1 MTIQTEPITKKGY
14 EKLRAELERLR
25 SEERIKIAKE
35 IEHARSY
42 GDLSENA
49 EYQYAKEKQALIE
62 AKIRDLEDKLAR
74 ARVIDPAQL
83 SGDKVTFGAWVELE
97 DIESKERVQ
106 YQIVG
111 SFEAEPEQGKIS
123 YQSPL
128 ARALIGKEEGD
139 DVVIKT
145 PKGEKTY
152 EIVKVEFKPD

>member
-1 MTIQTEPITKKGY
+1 MALIEEPMTRKGY
-14 EKLRAELERLR
+14 EKLRQELERLR

-49 EYQYAKEKQALIE
+49 EYQYAKDKQALIE

-74 ARVIDPAQL
+74 ARVVDISKL
-83 SGDKVTFGAWVELE
+83 SGDKVVFGATVELE
-97 DIESKERVQ
+97 DVDTGERIR

-111 SFEAEPEQGKIS
+111 SYEAEPEKGKIS

-128 ARALIGKEEGD
+128 ARALIGKLEGD
-139 DVVIKT
+139 EVTIKS

-152 EIVKVEFKPD
+152 EIIKVEFVDE

>member
-1 MTIQTEPITKKGY
+1 MALIEEPMTRKGY
-14 EKLRAELERLR
+14 EKLRQELERLR

-49 EYQYAKEKQALIE
+49 EYQYAKDKQALIE

-74 ARVIDPAQL
+74 ARVVDISKL
-83 SGDKVTFGAWVELE
+83 SGDKVVFGATVELE
-97 DIESKERVQ
+97 DVDTGERIR

-111 SFEAEPEQGKIS
+111 SYEAEPEKGKIS

-128 ARALIGKEEGD
+128 ARALIGKLEGD
-139 DVVIKT
+139 EVTIKS

-152 EIVKVEFKPD
+152 EIIKVEFVDV

>member
-1 MTIQTEPITKKGY
+1 MALIEEPMTRKGY
-14 EKLRAELERLR
+14 EKLRQELERLR
-25 SEERIKIAKE
+25 SEERIKIAQE

-49 EYQYAKEKQALIE
+49 EYQYAKDKQALIE

-74 ARVIDPAQL
+74 ARVVDISKL
-83 SGDKVTFGAWVELE
+83 SGDKVVFGATVELE
-97 DIESKERVQ
+97 DVDTGERIR

-111 SFEAEPEQGKIS
+111 SYEAEPEKGKIS

-128 ARALIGKEEGD
+128 ARALIGKLEGD
-139 DVVIKT
+139 EVTIKS

-152 EIVKVEFKPD
+152 EIIKVEFVDE

>member
-97 DIESKERVQ
+97 DIETGERVR

-152 EIVKVEFKPD
+152 EIIKVEFSSD

>member
-1 MTIQTEPITKKGY
+1 MALIEEPMTRKGY
-14 EKLRAELERLR
+14 EKLRQELERLR

-49 EYQYAKEKQALIE
+49 EYQYAKDKQALIE

-74 ARVIDPAQL
+74 ARVVDISKL
-83 SGDKVTFGAWVELE
+83 SGDKVVFGATVELE
-97 DIESKERVQ
+97 DVDTGERIR

-111 SFEAEPEQGKIS
+111 SYEAEPEKGKIS

-128 ARALIGKEEGD
+128 ARALIGKLEGD
-139 DVVIKT
+139 EITIKS

-152 EIVKVEFKPD
+152 EIIKVEFVDE